1 MEDRNINEL
10 SGGEKQ
16 RVSIARAMIK
26 NPDIILADEP
36 TGNLDST
43 NSENIFNRLKQI
55 SYAKLVVVV
64 THDRDA
70 AYKYGNEVIEIS
82 DGTVTNIVQNTEL
95 TTETKSLVIRKSK
108 LSLLKAIS
116 FAFTNLKKKK
126 IRLFISILLV
136 TVSLFLFGYTSFLTN
151 FNINKMHADA
161 INRGNDKLITISKN
175 NNATDINPLKN
186 LTEDDINNISKL
198 INTDYTNVSRLNANN
213 EYLTVN
219 FVNPSD
225 LCYYEKG
232 SINSNILSFIEYSNE
247 KINNLK
253 LIGNVPSNSDE
264 IIVNKFFADYMIENG
279 ITIYDYDKDKKLT
292 NIDYFPKDYNEIVND
307 KKKIV
312 LYSNGNGNYTLTIS
326 GILDEDISK
335 FDKLKTINENEAKT
349 DYKKI
354 YDEFNNKIET
364 IFDVIVNKDLI
375 KDYNISKNTVVDLML
390 YTTIYN
396 YDNKKYYPMMGYM
409 SEKSKEITIYDGKDF
424 KKINELSNN
433 EIILNIDSI
442 GVLNSNDRLWS
453 SEYQK
458 YYDKLKNER
467 DAKVKAEEDKAL
479 KDPEYII
486 KKIPELDTKKYRR
499 NFINIIL
506 ILTE

>member
-43 NSENIFNRLKQI
+43 NSENIFNILKQI

-161 INRGNDKLITISKN
+161 INRGNDNLITISKN

-396 YDNKKYYPMMGYM
+396 
-409 SEKSKEITIYDGKDF
+409 
-424 KKINELSNN
+424 
-433 EIILNIDSI
+433 
-442 GVLNSNDRLWS
+442 
-453 SEYQK
+453 
-458 YYDKLKNER
+458 
-467 DAKVKAEEDKAL
+467 
-479 KDPEYII
+479 
-486 KKIPELDTKKYRR
+486 
-499 NFINIIL
+499 
-506 ILTE
+506 